1 MANCVQDRAR
11 LYEFE
16 FDFSTIEDEAPEDE
30 LREIIKQQQQL
41 QQRAHHREFSH
52 NIFYNSS
59 STTNKNTSS
68 SLVYQKGSDESRSP
82 LPPMEIA
89 TNSSSNHPDFE
100 AWKRD
105 MKRTLLAGTVR
116 TSLSSSSLSLHKN
129 NLDSKS
135 ARLNKRRLDK
145 KLLHRQLGSVESNS
159 DTSTTTEEFSDEEN
173 DAGFRNRKP
182 LFLREC
188 FSEHDLPTVYYV
200 KPNNNI
206 CNTTKIEPLSPRSA
220 TFQRP
225 TLSANDFALSEE
237 QIHPNS
243 SELAEIMMEFSNLK
257 IWAAE
262 GGASTNLSKSN
273 SNLTSNSTSDS
284 DLNSTSAQLRT
295 STPPSSPGSPK
306 LSTER
311 KEEEAKELID
321 PLESI
326 AVPQIASRE
335 TKSSLDPQTKFS
347 KPVDTPKGAKELINP
362 LESIVVPQIAS
373 RETKSSLVPQ
383 TKFSKPVDTPKNKH
397 KTMITKQ
404 IADKDKGKTTE
415 KKRVRFR
422 EGFVTDT
429 FYRPWTPE
437 EDIDDLYFQEEELL
451 IWEEDE
457 ATTLQDRFEVVV
469 TEFGGEEENEQTFSG
484 KLSIGTPVVSF
495 HDSHS
500 YSYHEDSDDESY
512 S

>member
-105 MKRTLLAGTVR
+105 MKRTLLTGTVR
-116 TSLSSSSLSLHKN
+116 SSSSLSLHKN

-311 KEEEAKELID
+311 KGEEAKELID

-326 AVPQIASRE
+326 
-335 TKSSLDPQTKFS
+335 
-347 KPVDTPKGAKELINP
+347 
-362 LESIVVPQIAS
+362 VVPQIVS
-373 RETKSSLVPQ
+373 QETKSILVPQ

-495 HDSHS
+495 HASHS